1 MKGVLLLIL
10 TAFLFAGCQDTQEQM
25 RAEGTEQQSS
35 DMGMHMGN
43 VTEDVMGQ
51 LDEPI
56 MAEETDMT
64 AEPSEKAEDMAA
76 GQQLMEEKIVKE
88 NSRQAGMIA
97 SVPDAEREK
106 IINENRWGISIRDL
120 EDGSTMYY
128 DRNGNFLGKRK

>member
-35 DMGMHMGN
+35 DMGMQMGK

-51 LDEPI
+51 LDEP
-56 MAEETDMT
+56 MMEETDVT
-64 AEPSEKAEDMAA
+64 AEPSKKAEDMAA

-88 NSRQAGMIA
+88 NTRQAGMIA
-97 SVPDAEREK
+97 SIPDAEREK

-120 EDGSTMYY
+120 ENGSTMYY